1 MEEFLWIAFDEM
13 DGRDAKLQ
21 ELALKVADQCRLDA
35 FLRDILLDFQGNDGM
50 KLELLERLAARNE
63 ENSFGTVLGHIYK
76 EFFTH
81 KIAIGNRKYKAFM
94 KAFSLA
100 YARYGLLGEENERKL
115 CSAAEETYR
124 ELADREAWDYMD
136 ETAEL
141 ACVIYREAHLR
152 DGERTLSAMA
162 ELFDAKEPIVKDILD
177 QIL

>member
-1 MEEFLWIAFDEM
+1 
-13 DGRDAKLQ
+13 
-21 ELALKVADQCRLDA
+21 
-35 FLRDILLDFQGNDGM
+35 M